1 VVASYSQ
8 DARAQ
13 ELLAKLAVSPDSVPN
28 FTLHDGLLR
37 YKSRIWVGADPEL
50 QTLLI
55 TAVHSTAVGGHSG
68 MTVTYRRL
76 KQIFAWTGMES
87 AVQSFVAAGVTC
99 QQAKPDRTK
108 LPGLLQPL
116 PVPDSA
122 WSVISMDFIEGLPS
136 SGGSNCILVIVDL
149 FSKYAHFLALKH
161 PFSARSVAQ
170 SFLSQVYKLHSMP
183 QAIVSD
189 RDKVFTSHF
198 WCELFQLAGVEL
210 RMSTAYHPQSDG
222 QTEPFKQCVET
233 F

>member
-1 VVASYSQ
+1 VLVCQAQWPEAVVASYSQ

-99 QQAKPDRTK
+99 QQAK
-108 LPGLLQPL
+108 
-116 PVPDSA
+116 
-122 WSVISMDFIEGLPS
+122 SVISMDFIEGFPS

>member
-1 VVASYSQ
+1 
-8 DARAQ
+8 
-13 ELLAKLAVSPDSVPN
+13 
-28 FTLHDGLLR
+28 
-37 YKSRIWVGADPEL
+37 
-50 QTLLI
+50 
-55 TAVHSTAVGGHSG
+55 

-189 RDKVFTSHF
+189 LYKSFLV
-198 WCELFQLAGVEL
+198 
-210 RMSTAYHPQSDG
+210 
-222 QTEPFKQCVET
+222 
-233 F
+233 